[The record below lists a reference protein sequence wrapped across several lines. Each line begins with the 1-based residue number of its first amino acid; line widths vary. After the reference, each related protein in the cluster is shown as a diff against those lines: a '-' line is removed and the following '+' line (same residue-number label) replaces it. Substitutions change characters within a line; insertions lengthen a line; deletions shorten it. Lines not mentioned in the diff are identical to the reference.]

1 MDGIDGIKEKT
12 KQIIG
17 KQKHSVIGRIGE
29 EGTEGRP
36 RSPFGKEGV
45 MAKRSAMNRA
55 REDYKRGA
63 KAIQDASIATGK
75 EYMEN
80 AMRMQQSAK
89 RMVEDGRKK
98 MESSITT
105 FQDEVE
111 DGRKKMESGIKT
123 FQDEMK
129 ATTDDFKAYTK
140 EFYFG

>member
-1 MDGIDGIKEKT
+1 MGEIDEMKEKA

-17 KQKHSVIGRIGE
+17 KRKRSAIGRIGE
-29 EGTEGRP
+29 EGTEERP

-45 MAKRSAMNRA
+45 MAKCSAMNRA
-55 REDYKRGA
+55 REDYERGA
-63 KAIQDASIATGK
+63 KAMQDASIATGK

-89 RMVEDGRKK
+89 RMVQEGAKKLEDGRKK
-98 MESSITT
+98 METS
-105 FQDEVE
+105 
-111 DGRKKMESGIKT
+111 IKT